1 MRVFIEPE
9 NETKEIE
16 FSGTVSELLK
26 KLNINPETV
35 ITAKNDELVP
45 EDEELNNSDDVKLL
59 AVISGG

>member
-1 MRVFIEPE
+1 MKVFIEPE

-26 KLNINPETV
+26 KLSINPETV
-35 ITAKNDELVP
+35 IAAKNDELVP
-45 EDEELNNSDDVKLL
+45 EDEELKDGDEVKLL

>member
-1 MRVFIEPE
+1 MKVFIEPE

-35 ITAKNDELVP
+35 IAAKNDELVP
-45 EDEELNNSDDVKLL
+45 EDEELKDGDEVKLL